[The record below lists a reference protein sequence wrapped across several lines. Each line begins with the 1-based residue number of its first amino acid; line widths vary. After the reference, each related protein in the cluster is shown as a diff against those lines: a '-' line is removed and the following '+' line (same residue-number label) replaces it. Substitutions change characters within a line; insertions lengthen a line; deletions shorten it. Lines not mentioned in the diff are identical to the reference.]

1 MLSRQIFVLITEGMS
16 GEKLERSLGCKFL
29 ERRLGL
35 AILLVVSGSSK
46 IDSEDRF
53 VFWLFD
59 LGKGGDDFK
68 TLASLF
74 LLL

>member
-1 MLSRQIFVLITEGMS
+1 MQVFGMS
-16 GEKLERSLGCKFL
+16 FRFGCFAGRVL
-29 ERRLGL
+29 
-35 AILLVVSGSSK
+35 GSSK

-68 TLASLF
+68 TLTSLY
-74 LLL
+74 LLLRNIEMLDPVFATFGSP